1 MTITE
6 YSKELKEKYNE
17 HVILIKYGKFYRA
30 FDYDAFI
37 INYFFNYKISSKYTI
52 GFPKENLNKV
62 LMYLKNNS
70 ISSIVMNGINNY
82 IIYSCLSNKY
92 SFYLD
97 KSLEKINFNESI
109 SKLNDLMV
117 SKIRNNSSL
126 FLDIRKY
133 LENLQVSIYIDIGIK
148 LQAITL
154 TLRTRITLGSNVV
167 VTITMVQMP
176 GRLTQAVTMVMLIP
190 TIPLAPQ
197 NYINIAL

>member
-6 YSKELKEKYNE
+6 YSKELKEKYSE
-17 HVILIKYGKFYRA
+17 YVILIKYGKFYRA

-37 INYFFNYKISSKYTI
+37 INFFFNYKISSRYTI

-70 ISSIVMNGINNY
+70 ISSIVINGINNY
-82 IIYSCLSNKY
+82 IIYSCISNKY

-133 LENLQVSIYIDIGIK
+133 LENL
-148 LQAITL
+148 
-154 TLRTRITLGSNVV
+154 
-167 VTITMVQMP
+167 
-176 GRLTQAVTMVMLIP
+176 
-190 TIPLAPQ
+190 
-197 NYINIAL
+197 

>member
-6 YSKELKEKYNE
+6 YSKKLKEQYSE

-37 INYFFNYKISSKYTI
+37 INYFFDYKISSRYTI

-70 ISSIVMNGINNY
+70 ISSIVINGINDY
-82 IIYSCLSNKY
+82 VIYDCITNKY

-117 SKIRNNSSL
+117 SKIKVNNSL

-133 LENLQVSIYIDIGIK
+133 LENL
-148 LQAITL
+148 
-154 TLRTRITLGSNVV
+154 
-167 VTITMVQMP
+167 
-176 GRLTQAVTMVMLIP
+176 
-190 TIPLAPQ
+190 
-197 NYINIAL
+197 

>member
-6 YSKELKEKYNE
+6 YSKNLKEQYSA
-17 HVILIKYGKFYRA
+17 HIILIKYGKFYRA

-70 ISSIVMNGINNY
+70 ISSIVINGTNDF
-82 IIYSCLSNKY
+82 IIYDCIYNKY

-97 KSLEKINFNESI
+97 KSLEKINFNECI
-109 SKLNDLMV
+109 SKLNDLML

-133 LENLQVSIYIDIGIK
+133 IENL
-148 LQAITL
+148 
-154 TLRTRITLGSNVV
+154 
-167 VTITMVQMP
+167 
-176 GRLTQAVTMVMLIP
+176 
-190 TIPLAPQ
+190 
-197 NYINIAL
+197 

>member
-6 YSKELKEKYNE
+6 YSKNLKEQYSE
-17 HVILIKYGKFYRA
+17 HIILIKYGKFYRA

-70 ISSIVMNGINNY
+70 ISSIVINGTNDF
-82 IIYSCLSNKY
+82 IIYDCIYNKY

-97 KSLEKINFNESI
+97 KSLEKINFNECI
-109 SKLNDLMV
+109 SKLNDLML

-133 LENLQVSIYIDIGIK
+133 LENL
-148 LQAITL
+148 
-154 TLRTRITLGSNVV
+154 
-167 VTITMVQMP
+167 
-176 GRLTQAVTMVMLIP
+176 
-190 TIPLAPQ
+190 
-197 NYINIAL
+197 